1 MALVVKSLPAN
12 AGDLRNPGSIPRSGR
27 SPGGV
32 HINSLQYPCH
42 NSIDRGAWL
51 VTVYKVAKSWTGQKL
66 LSTQHTQLVRELI
79 LGRLTRSAGHSRRR
93 KGQAF
98 FFFFFFPYIPLS
110 QSHKTLL
117 SWALS
122 CYGNN
127 LFCLKLTLFRLRAND
142 YTEKNIF
149 LLKGMFFIKLCTNI

>member
-1 MALVVKSLPAN
+1 MALVVKSLPAS
-12 AGDLRNPGSIPRSGR
+12 AGDLRNPGSIHGSGR

-32 HINSLQYPCH
+32 HINSLQYPCQ

-51 VTVYKVAKSWTGQKL
+51 VTVYKVAKSWTGQKR

-79 LGRLTRSAGHSRRR
+79 LGMLTRSAGHSKRR

-98 FFFFFFPYIPLS
+98 FFFSTFLCLS
-110 QSHKTLL
+110 HIRQFL

-122 CYGNN
+122 SYGNN

-142 YTEKNIF
+142 YTGKEHILAQGYVF
-149 LLKGMFFIKLCTNI
+149 H